1 MLQKRM
7 VSSFARLC
15 KELIYIFEDLAETES
30 NCHQAVMEQVSKKM

>member
-15 KELIYIFEDLAETES
+15 KELMYIFEDLAATES
-30 NCHQAVMEQVSKKM
+30 NCHQAVMGHVYFL